1 MPVLD
6 FEGQHRLAALQERHG
21 GARFREVAP
30 VVGTDRETG
39 LVLTLDAA
47 RRVADVRVPDAG
59 LLRTPALLRAAVR
72 AAFQDADL
80 ARARASREAAGE
92 RPPAGEELD
101 VTPLLRPT
109 SVPRRDI
116 ARRTRATV
124 ASGVPAGGAPTLA
137 TTGRSGNGYVA
148 VTLGPSGVVEDVD
161 ADPEWLAGA
170 REQFLETALV
180 QAFHE
185 TTRNQAATGPQ
196 PG

>member
-6 FEGQHRLAALQERHG
+6 FEGQQRLAVLQGRHG
-21 GARFREVAP
+21 GTRFREVAP

-39 LVLTLDAA
+39 LDLTLDAA

-72 AAFQDADL
+72 SAFQDADL

-92 RPPAGEELD
+92 RPPAGDDLD

-109 SVPRRDI
+109 SLPRRDI

-124 ASGVPAGGAPTLA
+124 ASGVPARSAPTLA
-137 TTGRSGNGYVA
+137 TTGRSGNGYLT
-148 VTLGPSGVVEDVD
+148 VTLGPTGVVEDVD
-161 ADPEWLAGA
+161 ADPGWLAGA
-170 REQFLETALV
+170 RGQFLETALV

-185 TTRNQAATGPQ
+185 ATRNQTATT
-196 PG
+196 